1 MFNNVTMVIKFIG
14 IEQEINDG
22 KEIWTVFNAVYEFD
36 NREQFD
42 LSVYVDNPGV
52 LSKIKPKLHDSSSE
66 FRMLVTGELDYIEKK
81 IVLKAS
87 NVDLIKD
94 FTAASVEYISREF
107 VDFSND

>member
-14 IEQEINDG
+14 IDQEINDG

-42 LSVYVDNPGV
+42 LSVYVDNSGV
-52 LSKIKPKLHDSSSE
+52 LSKIKPKLHDSTSE
-66 FRMLVTGELDYIEKK
+66 LRMLVTGELDYIEKK

-87 NVDLIKD
+87 NVDVITD